1 MLHYYT
7 KHKYRVSKHD
17 KHMLKELSF
26 SFNSDIGKKAINI
39 IKNVS
44 LTGSRKFAPGKVPL
58 RNFPPEKSPDII
70 KERALD
76 SNIFC
81 AE

>member
-17 KHMLKELSF
+17 KQMLKELSF
-26 SFNSDIGKKAINI
+26 SFNSDIGKKAIII

-44 LTGSRKFAPGKVPL
+44 LTLRTFNGSAFLETNSKNVRKFPKA
-58 RNFPPEKSPDII
+58 
-70 KERALD
+70 
-76 SNIFC
+76 
-81 AE
+81 